1 MCETVGILKIELF
14 HNNDIVQVMYNDY
27 YKILI
32 LLVAII
38 GKFCQ
43 RRLIKLILFHL

>member
-27 YKILI
+27 YSNYSCHHHWKILSEE
-32 LLVAII
+32 
-38 GKFCQ
+38 
-43 RRLIKLILFHL
+43 IKLILFHL